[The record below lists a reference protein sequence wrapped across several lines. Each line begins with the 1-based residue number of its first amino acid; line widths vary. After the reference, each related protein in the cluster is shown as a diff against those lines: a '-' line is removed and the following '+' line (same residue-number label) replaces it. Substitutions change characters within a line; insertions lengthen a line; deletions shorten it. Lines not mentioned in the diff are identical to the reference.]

1 MTKLVGGFAL
11 VTAVLAAGAAQAH
24 DVNMP
29 ARQRTLSVSGQA
41 AVQVVPDEVELVV
54 GVETDDKELERAKA
68 DNDRRLE
75 AALGATR
82 RHGVA
87 PEKVATDYLNVEP
100 RWDTRDDER
109 VFLGYWVRKNLTLTL
124 RDLSQ
129 FDALLSELL
138 TAGVT
143 HVHDIEFRTT
153 ELRKHRDEA
162 RRLAAVAAR
171 EKGELLARELGAAL
185 GEPISISEERGGFW
199 YGYGSWWG
207 QRWNT
212 SAMQNTVTSFG
223 SAPAEPTGTLS
234 PGQISVQATVSVTFE
249 LVTP

>member
-162 RRLAAVAAR
+162 RRLAAVAVTRLNLAEFRNYESLRLEVDGRPVVLTGPKNLDELR
-171 EKGELLARELGAAL
+171 ENLSGLDQGAMEGEEL
-185 GEPISISEERGGFW
+185 EWMR
-199 YGYGSWWG
+199 
-207 QRWNT
+207 
-212 SAMQNTVTSFG
+212 SFG
-223 SAPAEPTGTLS
+223 KVVHG
-234 PGQISVQATVSVTFE
+234 
-249 LVTP
+249 